1 MSEQSFT
8 AAILLGASSF
18 PLHSETYGPNEAFLR
33 SKQDFR
39 AYLQD
44 QNHGLALPDGAI
56 CDLFD
61 LQHLPSQQLVAI
73 GRFLEKITKQVD
85 RGTLC
90 NLIVYYV
97 GHGYF
102 AGLRQEYH
110 VALACL
116 EMGYDATTGL
126 KVTELAEVL
135 KERARSFRRFVI
147 LDCCFAAEALKEFQ
161 GAAEDAIYAKA
172 KGAFSEDAPRRPL
185 EVPRRGTALYC
196 AADKDH
202 VARSPKELPRTMFS
216 DALLEVLRSGDQLYA
231 PYLTLA
237 QVQELAWERLQGYPN
252 PVRPVLHSPDQTEGD
267 IAAIVGL
274 FPNLALRRPTEA
286 PLQPAADIGSSAV
299 ETIHG
304 EQGIRGDVF
313 TASKHDSTERQLD
326 GKRPADPPHDR
337 AEPPQSVGS
346 LQTLSPVAPE
356 RPFDPNAHSSPTGGP
371 SKGLEDEV
379 VARVLHQLTRLVGP
393 IASILVN
400 KARKQADDLDTFSRL
415 IADRL
420 EAKERRQF
428 LEAIAVLQ
436 KNRPTPSPSRRS
448 Q

>member
-1 MSEQSFT
+1 MREQSFT

-18 PLHSETYGPNEAFLR
+18 PLHSETYGPNEAFLH

-44 QNHGLALPDGAI
+44 QTHGLALPDEAI

-61 LQHLPSQQLVAI
+61 LQHLPSQQLVAM
-73 GRFLEKITKQVD
+73 GRFLEKINKQVE

-161 GAAEDAIYAKA
+161 GGADDAVYAKA
-172 KGAFSEDAPRRPL
+172 KGAFAEDMPRRPV
-185 EVPRRGTALYC
+185 EIPHRGTALYC
-196 AADKDH
+196 AADKDS
-202 VARSPKELPRTMFS
+202 VARSPKELSHTMFT
-216 DALLEVLRSGDQLYA
+216 DALLTVLRSGDRQSA

-237 QVQELAWERLQGYPN
+237 DVKDLAWERLQSHSN

-267 IAAIVGL
+267 IAEIVGL
-274 FPNLALRRPTEA
+274 FPNFALPGRTEA
-286 PLQPAADIGSSAV
+286 APKQQAADDAHAGLA
-299 ETIHG
+299 TLPAG
-304 EQGIRGDVF
+304 
-313 TASKHDSTERQLD
+313 QLP
-326 GKRPADPPHDR
+326 G
-337 AEPPQSVGS
+337 AEPGTEKEVGDDGHPIK
-346 LQTLSPVAPE
+346 Q
-356 RPFDPNAHSSPTGGP
+356 DAHSSPTSAQFGD
-371 SKGLEDEV
+371 LEEDLI
-379 VARVLHQLTRLVGP
+379 AQLLRQLTRLVGP
-393 IASILVN
+393 IAPTLVN
-400 KARKQADDLDTFSRL
+400 RARKQAADLDTLVQL
-415 IADRL
+415 IAARL
-420 EAKERRQF
+420 DVKERREF
-428 LEAIAVLQ
+428 LAAAASLQ
-436 KNRPTPSPSRRS
+436 ATGATSFSSPHSS
-448 Q
+448 

>member
-8 AAILLGASSF
+8 AAVLLGASSF
-18 PLHSETYGPNEAFLR
+18 PLHSETYAPNEAFLR

-44 QNHGLALPDGAI
+44 RDHGLALPDDAI

-73 GRFLEKITKQVD
+73 GRFLEKITAGVE

-126 KVTELAEVL
+126 KVNELAEVL
-135 KERARSFRRFVI
+135 KVRARSFRRFVI

-161 GAAEDAIYAKA
+161 GAADDAIYAKA
-172 KGAFSEDAPRRPL
+172 KGAFAEDTPRRPL
-185 EVPRRGTALYC
+185 PIPRRGTALYC

-216 DALLEVLRSGDQLYA
+216 DALLEVLRSGDQQGA
-231 PYLTLA
+231 PFLTLA
-237 QVQELAWERLQGYPN
+237 EVKDLAWEKLQGYPN

-274 FPNLALRRPTEA
+274 FPNASLRGSAEA
-286 PLQPAADIGSSAV
+286 APVRAPAPEQPV
-299 ETIHG
+299 E
-304 EQGIRGDVF
+304 
-313 TASKHDSTERQLD
+313 
-326 GKRPADPPHDR
+326 
-337 AEPPQSVGS
+337 PQRM
-346 LQTLSPVAPE
+346 VAPT
-356 RPFDPNAHSSPTGGP
+356 DTP
-371 SKGLEDEV
+371 SKGLDEQLVAQV
-379 VARVLHQLTRLVGP
+379 VHELTKLVGP
-393 IASILVN
+393 IAPIIV
-400 KARKQADDLDTFSRL
+400 KKVREQAGDFDAFNRL
-415 IADRL
+415 IAERL
-420 EAKERRQF
+420 DSKERRQF
-428 LEAIAVLQ
+428 LEAVAAIQRGRAGSS
-436 KNRPTPSPSRRS
+436 SPL
-448 Q
+448 

>member
-18 PLHSETYGPNEAFLR
+18 PLHSETYGPNEAFLH

-44 QNHGLALPDGAI
+44 QTCGLALPDEAI

-61 LQHLPSQQLVAI
+61 LQHLPSQQLVSI
-73 GRFLEKITKQVD
+73 GRFLEKINKQVE

-110 VALACL
+110 IALACL

-161 GAAEDAIYAKA
+161 GGADDAIYAKA
-172 KGAFSEDAPRRPL
+172 KGAFAEDMPRRPV
-185 EVPRRGTALYC
+185 EIPHRGTALYC
-196 AADKDH
+196 AADKDS
-202 VARSPKELPRTMFS
+202 VARSPKELSHTMFT
-216 DALLEVLRSGDQLYA
+216 DALLAVLRGGDRQSA

-237 QVQELAWERLQGYPN
+237 DVKDLAWERLQSYSN

-267 IAAIVGL
+267 IAEIVGL
-274 FPNLALRRPTEA
+274 FPNFALPGRAEA
-286 PLQPAADIGSSAV
+286 PKQRAANDPRAGLATLAAD
-299 ETIHG
+299 
-304 EQGIRGDVF
+304 Q
-313 TASKHDSTERQLD
+313 
-326 GKRPADPPHDR
+326 RPGAQPR
-337 AEPPQSVGS
+337 AEKEVGHDGHPIE
-346 LQTLSPVAPE
+346 QA
-356 RPFDPNAHSSPTGGP
+356 AQSSPTGARFGD
-371 SKGLEDEV
+371 LEEDLI
-379 VARVLHQLTRLVGP
+379 AQLLHQLTRLVGP
-393 IASILVN
+393 IAPTLVN
-400 KARKQADDLDTFSRL
+400 RARKQAADLDTFIQL
-415 IADRL
+415 IAARL
-420 EAKERRQF
+420 DVKERREF
-428 LEAIAVLQ
+428 LAAAAGLQ
-436 KNRPTPSPSRRS
+436 ASGATSLSSPRS
-448 Q
+448 K

>member
-18 PLHSETYGPNEAFLR
+18 PLHSETYAPNEAFLR
-33 SKQDFR
+33 SKRDFR

-44 QNHGLALPDGAI
+44 QDHGLALRDDAI

-61 LQHLPSQQLVAI
+61 LQHMPSQQLVAI
-73 GRFLEKITKQVD
+73 GRFLEKITKQVE

-102 AGLRQEYH
+102 AGSRQEYH

-147 LDCCFAAEALKEFQ
+147 LDCCFAAEALREFQ
-161 GAAEDAIYAKA
+161 GAADDAIYAKA
-172 KGAFSEDAPRRPL
+172 KGAFAEDTPRRPQQI
-185 EVPRRGTALYC
+185 PRRGTALYC
-196 AADKDH
+196 AADKDS
-202 VARSPKELPRTMFS
+202 VARSPKELPHTMFT
-216 DALLEVLRSGDQLYA
+216 DALLGVLRSGDAQYA

-237 QVQELAWERLQGYPN
+237 EVQSLAWERLQGYPN

-274 FPNLALRRPTEA
+274 FPNLALPRSTTA
-286 PLQPAADIGSSAV
+286 TASSAQA
-299 ETIHG
+299 I
-304 EQGIRGDVF
+304 
-313 TASKHDSTERQLD
+313 A
-326 GKRPADPPHDR
+326 
-337 AEPPQSVGS
+337 
-346 LQTLSPVAPE
+346 SPVVMPEHPPAPHV
-356 RPFDPNAHSSPTGGP
+356 HSTPPTAPPKPLG
-371 SKGLEDEV
+371 DEV
-379 VARVLHQLTRLVGP
+379 VTQVLHHLTRLVGP
-393 IASILVN
+393 IAPILVS
-400 KARKQADDLDTFSRL
+400 KARKHATDFESFIQAIAERLDD
-415 IADRL
+415 
-420 EAKERRQF
+420 KERRHF
-428 LEAIAVLQ
+428 LEATETLQ
-436 KNRPTPSPSRRS
+436 RTHGMSAHPRQSR
-448 Q
+448 